1 MSDDVRDPGHW
12 RENDMEGRTIP
23 YLSTYED
30 TFERPLIERVTAL
43 GVKFRDEMG
52 VFYLPWSQITFI
64 CLEERDEEPEREGGI
79 HFARI
84 Q

>member
-1 MSDDVRDPGHW
+1 MNDDRW
-12 RENDMEGRTIP
+12 SEQRMEGHIVP

-30 TFERPLIERVTAL
+30 TYERVVVERVTAL
-43 GVKFRDEMG
+43 GVRFRDEMG
-52 VFYLPWSQITFI
+52 VFYIPWSQITQI
-64 CLEERDEEPEREGGI
+64 CLEERDEEPEREGAI